1 VVSALLSPARLGAL
15 AACAAALAGCGSAVK
30 PKSPVHL
37 QVSSP
42 SDGTQV
48 HTGSTTVSGTVT
60 PAGATVLVLGRG
72 VRVSHGS
79 FSTQVSLAPGTN
91 IVDVLAGAP
100 HAAAAMSAV
109 RVVRIVYI
117 PIPDLSGD
125 SPSDA
130 QAQLSALGLVPKINN
145 DDGFFSSLLPVSD
158 AVCQT
163 KPPAGAKVPPHST
176 VTVTVS
182 KTC

>member
-1 VVSALLSPARLGAL
+1 VQ
-15 AACAAALAGCGSAVK
+15 
-30 PKSPVHL
+30 L

-42 SDGTQV
+42 TDGTQV
-48 HTGSTTVSGTVT
+48 HAGSTTVSGTVE
-60 PAGATVLVLGRG
+60 PAGATVLVLGRS
-72 VRVSHGS
+72 VPVSHGA

-100 HAAAAMSAV
+100 RATAAMSAV
-109 RVVRIVYI
+109 RVVRIVYV
-117 PIPDLSGD
+117 PIPGLSGD

-130 QAQLSALGLVPKINN
+130 QAQLAALGLVPKINKN
-145 DDGFFSSLLPVSD
+145 DGFFSVLLPVSD
-158 AVCQT
+158 TVCNT
-163 KPPAGAKVPPHST
+163 KPPADAKVPPGST